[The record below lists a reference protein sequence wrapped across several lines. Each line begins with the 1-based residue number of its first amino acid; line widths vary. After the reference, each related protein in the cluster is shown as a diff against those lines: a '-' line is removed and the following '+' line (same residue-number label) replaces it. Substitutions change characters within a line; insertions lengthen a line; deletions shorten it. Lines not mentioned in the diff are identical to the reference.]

1 MQFGDDVQSSL
12 FFGFST
18 VDFRYDACGL
28 WTTFRY
34 QYPARVVGDTE
45 NVHETTLVG
54 HEKGMKRAQKG
65 HETTKKTTKKATKK
79 TSAIQDEILNCLQK
93 NPYATVKEVQMQ
105 FKSMTIDGIHYHIKR
120 LKSMGLL
127 KRIGPDKGG
136 YWQVVDIQ

>member
-1 MQFGDDVQSSL
+1 MIQED
-12 FFGFST
+12 GFST

-28 WTTFRY
+28 WPTFRY

-45 NVHETTLVG
+45 NVHKTTLV
-54 HEKGMKRAQKG
+54 G
-65 HETTKKTTKKATKK
+65 HETTKKTTKK
-79 TSAIQDEILNCLQK
+79 TSNIQDEIINCLQK

-105 FKSMTIDGIHYHIKR
+105 FKSMTIDGKQYHIKR

-136 YWQVVDIQ
+136 YWQIMVMQ